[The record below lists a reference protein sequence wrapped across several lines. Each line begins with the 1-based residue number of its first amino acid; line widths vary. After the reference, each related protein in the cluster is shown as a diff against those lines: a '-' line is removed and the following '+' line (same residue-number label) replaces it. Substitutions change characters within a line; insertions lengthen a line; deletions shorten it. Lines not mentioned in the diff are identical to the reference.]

1 MGDRYISPVTD
12 TVDMATARVLC
23 ESEKVCGGTA
33 EDVDR
38 MEFDW

>member
-12 TVDMATARVLC
+12 TVDMAAASVLC
-23 ESEKVCGGTA
+23 ESEKVYGGMA